1 MSITTVS
8 TMCGTEDGA
17 ADTHSASVHDV
28 VTVSSSNSKASVMC
42 GPDEP
47 DTLSFDDDNDD
58 GVDDDRA
65 VQFGGAVAR
74 GAAVETGV
82 GGDVDADGDD
92 SGGRVLYARAGRGAA
107 VETGVGG
114 DVDADGDDGEGRVM
128 YPRAARSDVSEYLLA
143 GLRVAGEGRRAGD
156 SAGGAG
162 RVAMVLPSC
171 AADALRIFDD
181 GYDDDDATQTHAVL
195 LPHIDDDGSAAG
207 GVS

>member
-65 VQFGGAVAR
+65 VQFGGAV
-74 GAAVETGV
+74 V
-82 GGDVDADGDD
+82 
-92 SGGRVLYARAGRGAA
+92 RGAA